1 MINYAITSTP
11 IGKLLLVKS
20 NNGLSHIIFEQKI
33 KEFESTIMRDFPDI
47 KISNDFNS
55 LSSEI
60 KQLTEYFTGKRKTFN
75 IQLDLKL
82 PPFYQKVINKVKEI
96 PYGKYQTYQDI
107 ASKAGNSNAYRAAG
121 SANARNPIPIII
133 PCHRVLAKGGKLGG
147 YGGGIKIK
155 KYLLNLEGIQ

>member
-55 LSSEI
+55 
-60 KQLTEYFTGKRKTFN
+60 
-75 IQLDLKL
+75 
-82 PPFYQKVINKVKEI
+82 
-96 PYGKYQTYQDI
+96 
-107 ASKAGNSNAYRAAG
+107 
-121 SANARNPIPIII
+121 
-133 PCHRVLAKGGKLGG
+133 
-147 YGGGIKIK
+147 
-155 KYLLNLEGIQ
+155 